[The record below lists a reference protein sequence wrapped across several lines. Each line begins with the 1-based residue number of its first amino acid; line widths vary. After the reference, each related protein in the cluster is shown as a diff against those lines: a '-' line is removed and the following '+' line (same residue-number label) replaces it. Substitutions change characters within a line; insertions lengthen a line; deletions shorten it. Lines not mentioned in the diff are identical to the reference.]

1 MSTIRLCYMN
11 LIDRW
16 PGTPN
21 PNRSIPTDGWDN
33 TVDNMITTSAN
44 ETPPVPVGTKV
55 MAYSNNKHAPGWY
68 TMIYLMFHS
77 YEDGVDVITKTDYSL
92 KGAWCSHTDGSTSEK
107 CDTDLSVSPYYV
119 VSRCYT
125 VVSSEITEQGYGVV
139 LPCATLDSDGTVVL
153 VQTYGDGYGWFWCG
167 GVPPLQDVSHFRG
180 AADNS
185 KGFDFTTDILCR
197 KGAVLFEMTA
207 DQSWLTSCDWSEGG
221 LTSDG
226 SGGIYQYPHAITC
239 VSSQ

>member
-1 MSTIRLCYMN
+1 MTTVRLCDFN
-11 LIDRW
+11 LIDSW
-16 PGTPN
+16 PGPVN

-33 TVDNMITTSAN
+33 TVDNMITTGTS

-55 MAYSNNKHAPGWY
+55 MAYSNNANAPGWY
-68 TMIYLMFHS
+68 TCIFLMFHS

-92 KGAWCSHTDGSTSEK
+92 KGAWCAHADGSTAEK
-107 CDTDLSVSPYYV
+107 YTEDVSGIPYYV

-125 VVSSEITEQGYGVV
+125 AAGNDMTDMGLGIC
-139 LPCATLDSDGTVVL
+139 LPCATLDSDGTGVFVAG
-153 VQTYGDGYGWFWCG
+153 YGDGYGWFWCG
-167 GVPPLQDVSHFRG
+167 GVPPLNDVSHFRG

-207 DQSWLTSCDWSEGG
+207 DQSWLTSCDQSEGG
-221 LTSDG
+221 LTDASA
-226 SGGIYQYPHAITC
+226 GIYLYPHGLLC
-239 VSSQ
+239 VSSA